1 MNMNVTICTYKGS
14 ELNMVLNIKF
24 LQQAEK
30 ELENLRKNQIEEN
43 DRRKHIFYQKFKRA
57 HEIENQLSRTSI
69 EAAKA
74 VLSGADSK
82 KMLLELKDKNLSLQ
96 KELHDL
102 LSSANLPL
110 DYLEVKYRCPECKD
124 TGYVDGIMCS
134 CLKKLIKQI
143 TYDSLNKLS
152 PLSLSTFETFNTNL
166 YPDKEI
172 SDGVNARLHMEKIFH
187 FCKQYALNFNKMSE
201 NLFMQGATGL
211 GKTHL
216 SLAIANAVINDGH
229 NVIYTSTPNI
239 ISKLEK
245 EHFNHSLQEDETE
258 NHLIECELLIL
269 DDLGTEFQTNFS
281 NATIYNIINSRIMYQ
296 KPTIISTNLSV
307 KEIQSAYSKRLVSR
321 IMGDYKRLFF
331 LGNDMRQ
338 YLKSPHKDF
347 NN

>member
-1 MNMNVTICTYKGS
+1 MGVNHKI
-14 ELNMVLNIKF
+14 

-43 DRRKHIFYQKFKRA
+43 EKRKSNFYKNVKRA
-57 HEIENQLSRTSI
+57 QEIDNLLSKTAI
-69 EAAKA
+69 TAAKA
-74 VLSGADSK
+74 VLSGK
-82 KMLLELKDKNLSLQ
+82 KAKDMLSDLKIKNLELQNELKSL
-96 KELHDL
+96 LI
-102 LSSANLPL
+102 SNNLPVN
-110 DYLEVKYRCPECKD
+110 YLEVKYKCPHCKD
-124 TGYVDGIMCS
+124 TGYIDGIMCS
-134 CLKKLIKQI
+134 CLKKLIKKI
-143 TYDSLNKLS
+143 TYDNLNRLS
-152 PLSLSTFETFNTNL
+152 PLSLSKFETFNVNY
-166 YPDKEI
+166 YPD
-172 SDGVNARLHMEKIFH
+172 STTRDGVNARLHMEKVFY
-187 FCKQYALNFNKMSE
+187 FCQQYASNFNKYSE

-216 SLAIANAVINDGH
+216 SLAIANTVINSGY

-245 EHFNHSLQEDETE
+245 EHFNNNFRDDETE
-258 NHLIECELLIL
+258 KHLIECDLLIL

-281 NATIYNIINSRIMYQ
+281 NATIYNLINSRIMY
-296 KPTIISTNLSV
+296 KNPTIISTNLSV

-338 YLKSPHKDF
+338 YLKSPQNKEI

>member
-1 MNMNVTICTYKGS
+1 MGINYTI
-14 ELNMVLNIKF
+14 LH
-24 LQQAEK
+24 QAEK

-43 DRRKHIFYQKFKRA
+43 EKRKSDFYKKVKRA
-57 HEIENQLSRTSI
+57 YEIENLLSKT
-69 EAAKA
+69 AVHVAKV
-74 VLSGADSK
+74 VLSGG
-82 KMLLELKDKNLSLQ
+82 NT
-96 KELHDL
+96 KEMLHDL
-102 LSSANLPL
+102 KNKNLELQNELKSLLISNNLPAN
-110 DYLEVKYRCPECKD
+110 YLEVKYKCSHCKD

-134 CLKKLIKQI
+134 CLKKLIKKI
-143 TYDSLNKLS
+143 TYDNLNKLS
-152 PLSLSTFETFNTNL
+152 PLSLSKFETFNTNY
-166 YPDKEI
+166 YPD
-172 SDGVNARLHMEKIFH
+172 SSTRDGVNARLHMEKIFY
-187 FCKQYALNFNKMSE
+187 FCQQYANTFNKYSE

-216 SLAIANAVINDGH
+216 SLAIANTVINSGY

-245 EHFNHSLQEDETE
+245 EHFKNNFKDDETE
-258 NHLIECELLIL
+258 KHLIECDLLIL

-281 NATIYNIINSRIMYQ
+281 NATIYNLINSRIMYQ
-296 KPTIISTNLSV
+296 APTIISTNLSV

-338 YLKSPHKDF
+338 YLKNPQNKEI

>member
-1 MNMNVTICTYKGS
+1 
-14 ELNMVLNIKF
+14 MVLNIKF

-30 ELENLRKNQIEEN
+30 ELENLRKIQVEEN
-43 DRRKHIFYQKFKRA
+43 DKRKHIFYQKFKKAR
-57 HEIENQLSRTSI
+57 EIENQLSRTSI

-82 KMLLELKDKNLSLQ
+82 KMLLELKNKNLSLQ
-96 KELHDL
+96 KELSDL
-102 LSSANLPL
+102 LLSANLPL
-110 DYLEVKYRCPECKD
+110 DYLEVKYKCQKCKD
-124 TGYVDGIMCS
+124 TGYVEGIMCT

-143 TYDSLNKLS
+143 TYENLNKLS

-166 YPDKEI
+166 YPDKQI
-172 SDGVNARLHMEKIFH
+172 DDGVNARLHMEKIFN
-187 FCKQYALNFNKMSE
+187 FCKQYALNFSKTSE

-245 EHFNHSLQEDETE
+245 EHFNRSFEEDETE

-307 KEIQSAYSKRLVSR
+307 KEIQASYSKRLVSR

-338 YLKSPHKDF
+338 YLKSPYKDF